1 LAPHSLTPLPCLCLR
16 LQRVLVAIAALC
28 IAAVAADTINCAN
41 TTSIMVRG
49 AMGRDAARR
58 PLSRGRAPSLWD
70 TEHRT
75 MRCVA
80 ARSLLRATLP
90 RL

>member
-1 LAPHSLTPLPCLCLR
+1 
-16 LQRVLVAIAALC
+16 
-28 IAAVAADTINCAN
+28 
-41 TTSIMVRG
+41 VRG